1 MTPNNNKDPIDNWNI
16 LFGSFIRKY
25 IYDLSRYQDLIIS
38 THLRLYYQSIDKSNY
53 DILPNWI
60 INNIKDTKLTP
71 KQGDQIEESYS
82 RNNIK
87 RLVNKYEDNY
97 FSTLK

>member
-1 MTPNNNKDPIDNWNI
+1 MIPNNNKDPIDNWNI

-38 THLRLYYQSIDKSNY
+38 THLRLYYQSIDKNNY

-82 RNNIK
+82 RNCIK
-87 RLVNKYEDNY
+87 RLVNKYDDH